1 MCKIILYR
9 DEINWKSRASKDYT
23 KDLMSAYLVGVLQN
37 NNRVRVLKSRYTK
50 IGVELTMF
58 QWNALAIKVMNK
70 AVK

>member
-9 DEINWKSRASKDYT
+9 NDIDWKSGASKDYT
-23 KDLMSAYLVGVLQN
+23 KDLMSAHLVGVLQN

-50 IGVELTMF
+50 NDMELTMF
-58 QWNALAIKVMNK
+58 QWNALVIKVMNK